1 MFKRRERNSAARID
15 TLIGRSASV
24 QGDVEFAGGLHLDGR
39 ITGSVCATAGAA
51 ASLSVSEYGVVE
63 GSVRAPHVVLNGSVN
78 GDIFGSERVV
88 LGAKARVRGNV
99 HYGVIEMALG
109 AEISGKLVPRNQQA
123 AAVPPS
129 AVAQLPEPASPV
141 AAPAVTAAPVPEAA
155 VPVAPVAAAP
165 APAVAA
171 PAPAAPPP

>member
-1 MFKRRERNSAARID
+1 MFKRRVKHSAARID

-24 QGDVEFAGGLHLDGR
+24 EGDIEFAGGLHLDGR

-51 ASLSVSEYGVVE
+51 ASLSVSEHGVVE
-63 GSVRAPHVVLNGSVN
+63 GSVRAPHVVLNGCVN

-109 AEISGKLVPRNQQA
+109 AEISGKLVPRNQQEGRDA
-123 AAVPPS
+123 QGAPLPLEDPP
-129 AVAQLPEPASPV
+129 
-141 AAPAVTAAPVPEAA
+141 
-155 VPVAPVAAAP
+155 AP
-165 APAVAA
+165 APA
-171 PAPAAPPP
+171 PPFEPHGR

>member
-1 MFKRRERNSAARID
+1 MFKRREKNSAARID

-51 ASLSVSEYGVVE
+51 ASLSVSEHGVVE
-63 GSVRAPHVVLNGSVN
+63 GSVRAPHVVLNGRVN

-109 AEISGKLVPRNQQA
+109 AEISGKLVPRNQQGAPELPTA
-123 AAVPPS
+123 AAS
-129 AVAQLPEPASPV
+129 LPGE
-141 AAPAVTAAPVPEAA
+141 
-155 VPVAPVAAAP
+155 AP
-165 APAVAA
+165 APE
-171 PAPAAPPP
+171 PPPEPQG